1 MHTDNAGTSIMLFAT
16 TAVKVVMKTLAV
28 TACGGTASIM
38 KSSKG

>member
-1 MHTDNAGTSIMLFAT
+1 MHSDKSGANLLLVAT